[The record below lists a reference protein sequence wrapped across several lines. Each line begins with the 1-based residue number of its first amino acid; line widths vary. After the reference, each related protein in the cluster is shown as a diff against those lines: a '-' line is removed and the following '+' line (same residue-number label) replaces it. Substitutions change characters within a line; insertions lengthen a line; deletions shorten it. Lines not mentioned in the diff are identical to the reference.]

1 MITENEIIQAIRSM
15 TDIRGQYSPAIQ
27 DIASLL
33 EEAMDQD
40 HFDGTLQNAIKYLTG
55 QGYEVELE

>member
-27 DIASLL
+27 DI
-33 EEAMDQD
+33 
-40 HFDGTLQNAIKYLTG
+40 KYLTG